1 MTFRSF
7 TLNLSIILCEY
18 FLKACA
24 TMTLISQFKSTF
36 KSNCKAMS
44 YVLACWLP
52 YFIFEHLTRR
62 IKMHSPRAQPAV
74 CQIFKCPGTWR
85 IFRISS
91 TSNER
96 RPPIFRIS
104 LCLTYILS
112 HRPTW
117 FTRLSG
123 RSVGLAHSL
132 HSPLGFP
139 QLRNWIPC
147 VRAQDGS
154 HFRQNR
160 GGESFKSV
168 FPWSGSERGAAL
180 IFAVVG
186 RQQKECVNFM

>member
-36 KSNCKAMS
+36 KSDCKAMS
-44 YVLACWLP
+44 YELACWLP

-85 IFRISS
+85 TFRISP

-104 LCLTYILS
+104 LWLTYILS
-112 HRPTW
+112 PRPAWLTQ
-117 FTRLSG
+117 LSG
-123 RSVGLAHSL
+123 RSVLLTPSTRL
-132 HSPLGFP
+132 WDSPSS
-139 QLRNWIPC
+139 
-147 VRAQDGS
+147 ATGS
-154 HFRQNR
+154 RVCAR
-160 GGESFKSV
+160 RMAATSDKTVGESLSSLSFLEV
-168 FPWSGSERGAAL
+168 DL
-180 IFAVVG
+180 
-186 RQQKECVNFM
+186 KEGLRWYLQW